1 MITGNPEA
9 PERSVE
15 EQLAIPA
22 VQRLIAA
29 HPSVRTT
36 VSDVLEA
43 AAELRSARAAALPTG
58 QPPTG
63 EASTARRAAWAELE
77 SAVEAVER
85 SAADPRLPVDA
96 AAATVHRVMRA
107 IMDVRVLGHLFGPP
121 RITVGAAERTALI
134 TAIRRFAAAVD
145 RLRRE
150 ARSVGAARLPWQL
163 EFASHIE
170 PGTPVAEIVIDG
182 YALPGT
188 PVAARPWG
196 ERCALTG
203 EVFAVD
209 CNLDPVTR
217 YRSLDSCS
225 TALSAQARSIAQRLS
240 IAAAQLGEMHPEA
253 VRPLFELAPWLAE
266 TYVPCGAN
274 PGLTRL
280 GLVDYPSLAV
290 IANNLL
296 RTFAELPFLG
306 TRGPGGRYRAIG
318 AANRADAVLDGAEPG
333 YGWTTYGEIRD
344 RALGLAHGFDES
356 GVVGDGRVGIIADRN
371 RVEFV
376 LADLACVFSNRVS
389 VGLLDTLNDETLRH
403 IVRTAEVRTIVCD
416 HRCAERLAG
425 DRMRETCPDLK
436 TLIVYGRTRE
446 LPDPKAGDLR
456 VVPIDSV
463 ESPPAEVSETWV
475 SASGIGPTTPVIHDD
490 QEGTAFAR
498 SHGIADDTEASVYT
512 LIFTSGTTDQPKGVV
527 ITRSQWTQ
535 VLRTEGGLWP
545 HVEVSYQPS
554 ALGADRTVVW
564 RTMAAGGRVGFGRRG
579 AALLTDIE
587 AIRPTVLEAPPAILN
602 AFYGE
607 FRLAVSDP
615 ALERPQLAVI
625 RRRLRRNLGGRLAF
639 LATGGAASEPVVRQT
654 LGEVLGL
661 PITEGYGTTETG
673 TIATDGVIK
682 PETDFRLVD
691 VPEMGFTS
699 ADEPHPRGEL
709 AVRTPRTTTHYLAAA
724 EADQSAF
731 TDDGFFLT
739 GDIVELVG
747 DRRIRIIGRR
757 KQFFKLAGAEF
768 VYPDL
773 LERHF
778 MKSDLVRAVLVTGL
792 PTAQS
797 VVAVVV
803 PAGDGI
809 GAGEIEASFRA
820 VARREGLRP
829 FEVPAGV
836 VVEPL
841 VDGELPWTPANGL
854 LTPSHKLCRRA
865 IEAHYAAEIRAIS
878 DRGASHEDAAS
889 VESGAGECRHDEL
902 IRHLAANLLGIH
914 PDDIEMDHSFSDHGG
929 ESLAAME
936 LVLRLR
942 HLLPPGEARRRAT
955 DPAMLTETPLAEVA
969 GWLDGTSSE
978 PIRPLGNAPSRP
990 DAPPRP
996 EPAAASSRPTAPAE
1010 DDTTLANSD
1019 AAWCGLPD
1027 ELAPRSDAGGIFLTG
1042 ATGFLGI
1049 HMAAELAAAL
1059 EPGQRLFALVRARD
1073 DEAARRRLMD
1083 SMQRAGLET
1092 PAIDAG
1098 AAGSSPIAALAGSL
1112 EHDRFGLDAETYE
1125 RLCSEVGLIHHVG
1138 ASVTFEQGY
1147 GGLREPNVLGT
1158 RRVLQ
1163 LATEGGLKAVHFV
1176 SSLNV
1181 AMLLETCGT
1190 RPAREDSELPAALPP
1205 NIVAKSLG
1213 YAVTKWAAERMV
1225 DGCYRAAAGRLR
1237 LSVSRPALITWS
1249 TATGFANESDWFS
1262 RLVLSCLEMRRAI
1275 GPAEAGIP
1283 RWAPLTEATA
1293 RGLDLVPVD
1302 FAARA
1307 VCRLGELTRTGELPP
1322 ADRVPTFHV
1331 SNIAPA
1337 QQGLI
1342 TIEHLMDMLVAA
1354 DLRCSEPGGGFSFLP
1369 LSDWLLDVEARG
1381 APALP
1386 ILPMLSA
1393 MNPSRP
1399 RTKADRFTEVM
1410 TSPGGP
1416 FAAECPAFDQSVVE
1430 TFVRRVRG
1438 VDRPS
1443 EI

>member
-1 MITGNPEA
+1 MED
-9 PERSVE
+9 
-15 EQLAIPA
+15 QLATPSLKRMIANHPQMRAA
-22 VQRLIAA
+22 VSA
-29 HPSVRTT
+29 
-36 VSDVLEA
+36 VLEA
-43 AAELRSARAAALPTG
+43 AVEVRRTRPAALPTG
-58 QPPTG
+58 THAAVEVPG
-63 EASTARRAAWAELE
+63 VRRAEVELE
-77 SAVEAVER
+77 DAIAAVER
-85 SAADPRLPVDA
+85 SAADAQASADTA
-96 AAATVHRVMRA
+96 AAVVHRVMNA
-107 IMDVRVLGHLFGPP
+107 IMELKVLGHAFGPP
-121 RITVGAAERTALI
+121 RVVGGVAERTTLVKAL
-134 TAIRRFAAAVD
+134 RRFSADLD

-150 ARSVGAARLPWQL
+150 ARSVGVARLPWQL

-170 PGTPVAEIVIDG
+170 PGTPVAEIELDG

-188 PVAARPWG
+188 PVAGRPWG

-203 EVFAVD
+203 EVFATD
-209 CNLDPVTR
+209 SNRDPVTR

-225 TALSAQARSIAQRLS
+225 NTLSPPARRIAQRLS
-240 IAAAQLGEMHPEA
+240 TAAALLGREHPAA

-266 TYVPCGAN
+266 TYVRCGAN
-274 PGLTRL
+274 PSLTRL
-280 GLVDYPSLAV
+280 GLLDVPSLAV
-290 IANNLL
+290 VANNLL
-296 RTFAELPFLG
+296 RTFDELPLLG
-306 TRGPGGRYRAIG
+306 TRGPGSRYRTIG
-318 AANRADAVLDGAEPG
+318 AANRADAVLAGAEPG
-333 YGWTTYGEIRD
+333 YGWTTYGEVRD
-344 RALGLAHGFDES
+344 RALGLAHGFGGLDLAA
-356 GVVGDGRVGIIADRN
+356 DGRVGIIANRN

-376 LADLACVFSNRVS
+376 VTDLACVFSNRVS
-389 VGLLDTLNDETLRH
+389 VGLLDTLNDETLAH
-403 IVRTAEVRTIVCD
+403 IVRTAEIRTIVCD
-416 HRCAERLAG
+416 HRSAERLAG
-425 DRMRETCPDLK
+425 ERVREMCPALR
-436 TLIVYGRTRE
+436 TLVVYGQRRD
-446 LPDPKAGDLR
+446 LPDPGVDGLR
-456 VVPIDSV
+456 VMALDTV
-463 ESPPAEVSETWV
+463 ETPPAEIPETWR
-475 SASGIGPTTPVIHDD
+475 SASGIGPNTPVIHDD
-490 QEGTAFAR
+490 GDGAAFLG
-498 SHGIADDTEASVYT
+498 SHGISVDTEAAVYT
-512 LIFTSGTTDQPKGVV
+512 LVFTSGTTDRPKGVV
-527 ITRSQWTQ
+527 ITRLQWMQ
-535 VLRTEGGLWP
+535 VMRTEGGLWP

-554 ALGADRTVVW
+554 ALGADRTVIW

-579 AALLTDIE
+579 AGLLTDIE

-607 FRLAVSDP
+607 FRLAVADP
-615 ALERPQLAVI
+615 GLE
-625 RRRLRRNLGGRLAF
+625 RRRLAAIRQRMRRNLGGRLAF
-639 LATGGAASEPVVRQT
+639 LATGGAASEPVVRET

-661 PITEGYGTTETG
+661 PVTEGYGTTETG
-673 TIATDGVIK
+673 TIAADGVIK
-682 PETDFRLVD
+682 PEADFRLVD
-691 VPEMGFTS
+691 VPEMGFTGE
-699 ADEPHPRGEL
+699 DKPHPRGEL
-709 AVRTPRTTTHYLAAA
+709 AVRTPRTTTRYLAAA

-803 PAGDGI
+803 PAGDDN
-809 GAGEIEASFRA
+809 GAEEIEASFRA

-841 VDGELPWTPANGL
+841 VDGELPWTAANGL

-865 IEAHYAAEIRAIS
+865 IEAHYAAEIREIS
-878 DRGASHEDAAS
+878 DRESSYDNTPSAESAPGELRHED
-889 VESGAGECRHDEL
+889 L
-902 IRHLAANLLGIH
+902 IRHLVANLLRIH
-914 PDDIEMDHSFSDHGG
+914 PDDVEMDHSFSDHGG

-942 HLLPPGEARRRAT
+942 HLLPPGEARHRTT
-955 DPAMLTETPLAEVA
+955 DPAMLTDTPLAEVA

-978 PIRPLGNAPSRP
+978 PGRPPGNAPRRP
-990 DAPPRP
+990 DSPQRPAP
-996 EPAAASSRPTAPAE
+996 ASTSDGLTAPAE
-1010 DDTTLANSD
+1010 DDTRTANAD
-1019 AAWCGLPD
+1019 AAWCGLPE
-1027 ELAPRSDAGGIFLTG
+1027 ELPPQADSGGILLTG

-1073 DEAARRRLMD
+1073 DEAARRRLLE

-1125 RLCSEVGLIHHVG
+1125 RLCSDVGLIHHVG

-1147 GGLREPNVLGT
+1147 GRLREPNVLGT

-1181 AMLLETCGT
+1181 AFLLGSCGI
-1190 RPAREDSELPAALPP
+1190 RPACEDSALPTALPP
-1205 NIVAKSLG
+1205 QIVASSLG
-1213 YAVTKWAAERMV
+1213 YAVTKWASERMV

-1237 LSVSRPALITWS
+1237 LSVSRPGLITWS

-1307 VCRLGELTRTGELPP
+1307 VCRLGELTRAGELPP

-1337 QQGLI
+1337 EQGLI

-1354 DLRCSEPGGGFSFLP
+1354 DLRCSDQPPGFAFLP
-1369 LSDWLLDVEARG
+1369 LSDWLLEVEARG

-1386 ILPMLSA
+1386 ILPMLAA

-1399 RTKADRFTEVM
+1399 RTKADRFTVVM

-1416 FAAECPAFDQSVVE
+1416 FAAECPAFDQAVVE
-1430 TFVRRVRG
+1430 RFVERVRRAKREG
-1438 VDRPS
+1438 GA
-1443 EI
+1443 